1 MLSCRSKRIRYAD
14 DPWRI
19 KREKNKWNEKNK
31 SIAKSNV
38 TEFDQLN
45 ECCVQLPIT
54 LRTDESEML
63 AKMMEEVSCMTCSGE
78 ELVQHD

>member
-1 MLSCRSKRIRYAD
+1 MER
-14 DPWRI
+14 
-19 KREKNKWNEKNK
+19 KNK